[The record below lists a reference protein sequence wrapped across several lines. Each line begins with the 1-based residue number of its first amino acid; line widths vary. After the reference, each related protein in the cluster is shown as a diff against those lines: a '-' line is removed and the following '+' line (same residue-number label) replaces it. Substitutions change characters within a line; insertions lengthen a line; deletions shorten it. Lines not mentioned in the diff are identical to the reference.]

1 MVNLKAKKQS
11 YGIDIIKDDLMINE
25 DKHTYTHIEEKKER
39 RDNKFEMM
47 Y

>member
-25 DKHTYTHIEEKKER
+25 DKHTSKRKKKEII
-39 RDNKFEMM
+39 NSK
-47 Y
+47 